1 MAMVNSGLKSLKA
14 EYFSV
19 TGNKMSVQ
27 AYQIKLILAIFTH
40 LKLWI
45 AVARHNFKWVKMYKN
60 GNLKV

>member
-19 TGNKMSVQ
+19 IGNKMRVKI
-27 AYQIKLILAIFTH
+27 YQNKQILAVFTH

-45 AVARHNFKWVKMYKN
+45 AVAGHFRWVKMYIN
-60 GNLKV
+60 VNLKV